1 MQTFLTSFSFEET
14 AKSLDS
20 KRLNKQCLEAIQL
33 YELATN
39 RLYIGKG
46 FFTSYRNH
54 PACKWWENEPKKLAA
69 YIYCMTSEMYNR
81 FGTLS
86 ENWDASQKILQ
97 DLEYSLDFSQPK
109 FLTAAIILSHRNA
122 LLYKTLINERLY
134 FYCYSRSLRL
144 RDIRRK
150 SASYLYLGFSRFVL
164 ETTEITNIPTFRVST
179 SAKIPKYSDVLLQRS
194 IYEDYKCSFPNAVPQ
209 LDYVW

>member
-39 RLYIGKG
+39 KLYISKG
-46 FFTSYRNH
+46 FATPYKNH
-54 PACKWWENEPKKLAA
+54 PAFKWWKDEPNKLAT
-69 YIYCMTSEMYNR
+69 YIYCMTGEMYNR
-81 FGTLS
+81 FGTVGA
-86 ENWDASQKILQ
+86 NWEASDKILQ
-97 DLEYSLDFSQPK
+97 DNDYSLDFSKPK
-109 FLTAAIILSHRNA
+109 FLINAVILSHRNA

-134 FYCYSRSLRL
+134 FYC
-144 RDIRRK
+144 
-150 SASYLYLGFSRFVL
+150 FSRGLQLREIRGNGMKRMEFMQFVY
-164 ETTEITNIPTFRVST
+164 ETTDITNIPKFRIST
-179 SAKIPKYSDVLLQRS
+179 SAKVPKYSDVLLQRS
-194 IYEDYKCSFPNAVPQ
+194 IYENYKQLFPNAQPQ

>member
-33 YELATN
+33 YELVTN
-39 RLYIGKG
+39 KLYISKG
-46 FFTSYRNH
+46 FATPYKNH
-54 PACKWWENEPKKLAA
+54 PAFKWWENEPKKLAA

-86 ENWDASQKILQ
+86 ENWDASQKILE

-134 FYCYSRSLRL
+134 FYC
-144 RDIRRK
+144 
-150 SASYLYLGFSRFVL
+150 FSRGLQLREIRGNGMSGMEFMQFVRD
-164 ETTEITNIPTFRVST
+164 TTDIINIPTFRVST
-179 SAKIPKYSDVLLQRS
+179 SAKVPKYSDVLLQRS
-194 IYEDYKCSFPNAVPQ
+194 IYEDYKRLFPNAVPQ